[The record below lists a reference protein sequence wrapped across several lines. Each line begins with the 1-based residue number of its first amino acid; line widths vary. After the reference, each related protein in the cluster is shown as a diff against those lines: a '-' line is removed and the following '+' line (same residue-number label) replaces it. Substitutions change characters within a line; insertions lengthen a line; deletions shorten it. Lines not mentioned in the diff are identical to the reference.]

1 MRIFIHTSYVR
12 VSEHK
17 KILSIQY
24 NGYRKSDNEFIGVH
38 CE

>member
-17 KILSIQY
+17 KFYQYSITVIENQIM
-24 NGYRKSDNEFIGVH
+24 SL
-38 CE
+38 